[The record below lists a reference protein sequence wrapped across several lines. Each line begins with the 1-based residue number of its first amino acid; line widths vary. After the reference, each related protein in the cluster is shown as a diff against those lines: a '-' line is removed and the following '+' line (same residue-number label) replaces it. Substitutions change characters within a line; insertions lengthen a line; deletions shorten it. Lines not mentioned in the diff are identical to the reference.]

1 MSEGNEPPTERTAG
15 NGLVPLAVAKCHE
28 PCGTKKFEKTFQKP
42 LTFAQKCD
50 RMNMKRG
57 EGKPPQTRKGFTM
70 KKATMNTIVNY
81 INDNAVEALYEVRD
95 ELITELN
102 KGAEEKARNAELY
115 DSAKEVV
122 MGELS
127 MASEAVTLGELYD
140 AVADNLP
147 EGFTKG
153 KLQYAVTRLWKD
165 EIVRIEGKVN
175 TYRKA

>member
-1 MSEGNEPPTERTAG
+1 
-15 NGLVPLAVAKCHE
+15 
-28 PCGTKKFEKTFQKP
+28 
-42 LTFAQKCD
+42 
-50 RMNMKRG
+50 
-57 EGKPPQTRKGFTM
+57 M

-95 ELITELN
+95 ELMAELN
-102 KGAEEKARNAELY
+102 KGAEEKARSAELY
-115 DSAKEVV
+115 DSAKAVV
-122 MGELS
+122 MGELTLTDK
-127 MASEAVTLGELYD
+127 AVTISELYD

>member
-1 MSEGNEPPTERTAG
+1 
-15 NGLVPLAVAKCHE
+15 
-28 PCGTKKFEKTFQKP
+28 
-42 LTFAQKCD
+42 
-50 RMNMKRG
+50 
-57 EGKPPQTRKGFTM
+57 M

-81 INDNAVEALYEVRD
+81 INDNAIEELFEVRD
-95 ELITELN
+95 ELVAELN

-115 DSAKEVV
+115 ESAKAVV
-122 MGELS
+122 MDELS
-127 MASEAVTLGELYD
+127 TATEAVTISELYE
-140 AVADNLP
+140 AVEDKLP

>member
-1 MSEGNEPPTERTAG
+1 
-15 NGLVPLAVAKCHE
+15 
-28 PCGTKKFEKTFQKP
+28 
-42 LTFAQKCD
+42 
-50 RMNMKRG
+50 MNMKRE
-57 EGKPPQTRKGFTM
+57 EGKPHKPERDFTM

-95 ELITELN
+95 ELMAELN

-115 DSAKEVV
+115 DSAKAVV
-122 MGELS
+122 MGEL
-127 MASEAVTLGELYD
+127 ALTDKAVTISELYD